1 MNRVLA
7 HTGARYPILQA
18 PMGWIARS
26 PLAMAVSRAGGLGII
41 ETSSAE
47 TAACQDHIRQMV
59 ALGLPFGVNDP
70 TLGWVILGVAGLVWS
85 LYYAAQRDFGNFE
98 DDDSGLGL

>member
-1 MNRVLA
+1 MLELRRAQLSRLSRRIAWLLA
-7 HTGARYPILQA
+7 TAPRATVVARPV
-18 PMGWIARS
+18 PHRDPPH
-26 PLAMAVSRAGGLGII
+26 PLP
-41 ETSSAE
+41 
-47 TAACQDHIRQMV
+47 TAQIDDR
-59 ALGLPFGVNDP
+59 LNGDGTGLPFGVNDP